1 VPIETVINVSG
12 FRTMTILIDVMDM
25 SNFSYQYDVGI
36 RLTTVSWST
45 SWFSAGSDDFGSGGF
60 MQESGDNYFQVTARK
75 YPPPPPPAVAP
86 NNWQVMF
93 EKFSTIETKA
103 PYAFLL
109 LQTDS
114 TSADNGWAM
123 VNLCVYLRN

>member
-1 VPIETVINVSG
+1 
-12 FRTMTILIDVMDM
+12 MTILIDVTDM
-25 SNFSYQYDVGI
+25 SNFSYPYDVGI
-36 RLTTVSWST
+36 GLATISWCT
-45 SWFSAGSDDFGSGGF
+45 SWTPAGSDDLPSGEF
-60 MQESGDNYFQVTARK
+60 MQESVGNYFQVTVRK

-103 PYAFLL
+103 PYAFLVL
-109 LQTDS
+109 STDS

-123 VNLCVYLRN
+123 VNLSVYLRN